1 MISSDFSYEEW
12 NCQLRERCGK
22 EATDKLQQARVAVA
36 GLGGLGS
43 NIAILLTRMGVGNLH
58 LIDFDKVDYS
68 NLQRQ
73 QYFAEQVGAYKTE
86 ALAETL
92 QKINPYV
99 NLKLSCLEVNEENL
113 PELLVEDEFI
123 CEAFDKA
130 EAKAMLVNG
139 VLEHFPGKVIVAGSG
154 MAGLGDGNLI
164 KARRISKSLYLCGDG
179 VSNCEAAS
187 LYAGRVALC
196 AAQQAHLVQRIIL
209 GLEG

>member
-1 MISSDFSYEEW
+1 MISTDFSYEEW
-12 NCQLRERCGK
+12 NCQLRERCSK

-73 QYFAEQVGAYKTE
+73 QYFVEQVGAYKVE

-92 QKINPYV
+92 RKINPYV
-99 NLKLSCLEVNEENL
+99 NLKLSCLKVTEGIL
-113 PELLVEDEFI
+113 PELLAQDEII

-164 KARRISKSLYLCGDG
+164 QARRISKSLYLCGDG
-179 VSNCEAAS
+179 VSTCEAAS
-187 LYAGRVALC
+187 LYAGSVALC

>member
-1 MISSDFSYEEW
+1 M
-12 NCQLRERCGK
+12 
-22 EATDKLQQARVAVA
+22 
-36 GLGGLGS
+36 
-43 NIAILLTRMGVGNLH
+43 
-58 LIDFDKVDYS
+58 IDFDKVDYS

-73 QYFAEQVGAYKTE
+73 QYFVEQVGAYKTE

-113 PELLVEDEFI
+113 PELLAQDEII

-130 EAKAMLVNG
+130 EAKSMLVNG

-164 KARRISKSLYLCGDG
+164 QARRVSKSLYLCGDG
-179 VSNCEAAS
+179 VSTCEAAP